1 MSDILNIQATLCK
14 ALTEKINSLSYFFKN
29 INITGLISIVSAG
42 ALKTLTIFRVFF
54 YNATCLGD
62 LNGYQQIVEILDQEM
77 PLAK

>member
-1 MSDILNIQATLCK
+1 MQSINREDKLIKLSFLRILILQGQ
-14 ALTEKINSLSYFFKN
+14 F
-29 INITGLISIVSAG
+29 SIVLAG
-42 ALKTLTIFRVFF
+42 ALKNPDSIPSLF